1 MDLNFFKKIR
11 ILDGG
16 MGQELLARGLVSYGT
31 LWSASALIDEK
42 NHQLLID
49 THLSFI
55 ESGAD
60 VIVTNT
66 FTSRKIRMLQNK
78 VDNLFKYSNLKACKL
93 ALKAREISK
102 KDILIAGSIPAQNNT
117 YEVDKRDK
125 NIIKENFLDQI
136 NIIYPYID
144 FFYLDVISS
153 GREIEIALDIIEKL
167 NKPVLI
173 GLYVKKNGKL
183 PSGESIAEIIKKF
196 KSNNWLGVIL
206 ACVSP
211 EIIQK
216 AINELKK
223 IDLPFGF
230 KANLWKSEPLTV
242 HKFNKSKFNQIGK
255 NPNIIMGKRKDI
267 TGKVFYNF
275 VKKTTENGA
284 TILGGCC
291 ETNTS
296 HIKEISKLK

>member
-60 VIVTNT
+60 VILTNT
-66 FTSRKIRMLQNK
+66 FTSRKIRMSQNK
-78 VDNLFKYSNLKACKL
+78 VDNLFKYANLKACKL
-93 ALKAREISK
+93 AIKAKEISK
-102 KDILIAGSIPAQNNT
+102 KNILIAGSIPAQNNT
-117 YEVDKRDK
+117 YEVDIRDK
-125 NIIKENFLDQI
+125 NIIKENFYDQI
-136 NIIYPYID
+136 SIIYPYID

-173 GLYVKKNGKL
+173 GLYIKKNGKL
-183 PSGESIAEIIKKF
+183 PSGESITEIIKKF

-216 AINELKK
+216 AINELQKT
-223 IDLPFGF
+223 DLPFGF
-230 KANLWKSEPLTV
+230 KANLWKSEPLPV
-242 HKFNKSKFNQIGK
+242 HKFNKSKFNQIGE
-255 NPNIIMGKRKDI
+255 NPNIIMGKREDI

-275 VKKTTENGA
+275 VKKTTESGA